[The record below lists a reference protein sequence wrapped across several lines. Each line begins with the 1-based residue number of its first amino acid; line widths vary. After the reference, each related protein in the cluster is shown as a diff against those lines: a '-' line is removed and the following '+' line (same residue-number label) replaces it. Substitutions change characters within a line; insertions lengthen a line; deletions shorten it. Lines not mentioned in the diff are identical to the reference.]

1 MKLADILKTAKGH
14 IVLAVL
20 GTIVLAGAIYIAN
33 RQAVYQESIRSSLTF
48 AEEDTVE
55 YGTDP
60 MSLIVDQKADTVSFV
75 ETRDAEGNAVDH
87 PKVGIPYTLVYQA
100 VSNQH
105 PTIFT
110 KEITCKD
117 SYAPVINGVTNSI
130 EIPFG
135 STYHA
140 LDGISANDAVDGTV
154 DITVSGSVDTKV
166 PGTTTLTYSAVDQS
180 GNTATQ
186 TSTVTVDIPACGANA
201 AWNGSDCVCN
211 SGYQGNGWSGCTA
224 IPVKKYYAS
233 TSGTAESAAGSAGS
247 STASSGSTSD
257 GSSASGQNAPDS
269 GSSSSGDLSSWENQ
283 RDAQMDSDMGDSG
296 HGYGGWTDENGNMMF
311 DY

>member
-1 MKLADILKTAKGH
+1 MKLAGFLKTGKGH
-14 IVLAVL
+14 ITLAEL
-20 GTIVLAGAIYIAN
+20 GTIVLTVAIYIDN

-48 AEEDTVE
+48 AEEDTAE

-105 PTIFT
+105 PTTFT
-110 KEITCKD
+110 KEITYKD
-117 SYAPVINGVTNSI
+117 SYAPVISGVTGST
-130 EIPFG
+130 EVPFG
-135 STYHA
+135 STYNA
-140 LDGISANDAVDGTV
+140 LDGISASDAVDGMV

-166 PGTTTLTYSAVDQS
+166 PGTTTLTYSAADQS
-180 GNTATQ
+180 GNTSTQ

-233 TSGTAESAAGSAGS
+233 TSGTAGSAAGS
-247 STASSGSTSD
+247 STANSGSTSD
-257 GSSASGQNAPDS
+257 GSPASGQNAPDS
-269 GSSSSGDLSSWENQ
+269 GSSSGGDLSSWENQ

-296 HGYGGWTDENGNMMF
+296 HGYGGWTDENGDMMF